1 MSKKRETEGC
11 SVNMTPMID
20 VVFQLIIFF
29 IVTINIADSKDESVR
44 LELGTNGQ
52 EVESGDSKAS
62 ALVIDVN
69 RKGRISIGNVEV
81 RPGDLKTIMARRFR
95 LYGNN
100 FQVWVRGDARATHKQ
115 IRKVMDTCT
124 ASGLGRVSFI
134 AVKDAR
140 TPEQKEFFAE
150 RTRRS
155 RR

>member
-1 MSKKRETEGC
+1 
-11 SVNMTPMID
+11 MTPMID

-62 ALVIDVN
+62 ALVIDVSQ
-69 RKGRISIGNVEV
+69 KGRISIGNVEV
-81 RPGDLKTIMARRFR
+81 RPNDLKTIMARRFR

-140 TPEQKEFFAE
+140 TPEQKKFFAD
-150 RTRRS
+150 RKLRS

>member
-1 MSKKRETEGC
+1 MARKKQEDPKAE
-11 SVNMTPMID
+11 MTPMID

-69 RKGRISIGNVEV
+69 RKGRISIGNVDV

>member
-29 IVTINIADSKDESVR
+29 IVTINIADSKDETVR

-62 ALVIDVN
+62 ALVIDVSQ
-69 RKGRISIGNVEV
+69 KGRISIGNIEV
-81 RPGDLKTIMARRFR
+81 RPNDLKTIMARRFR

-140 TPEQKEFFAE
+140 TPEQKKFFDD
-150 RTRRS
+150 RKRRS

>member
-62 ALVIDVN
+62 ALVIDVSQ
-69 RKGRISIGNVEV
+69 KGRISIGNVEV
-81 RPGDLKTIMARRFR
+81 RPNDLKTIMARRFR

-140 TPEQKEFFAE
+140 TPEQKKFFAD
-150 RTRRS
+150 RKQRS

>member
-62 ALVIDVN
+62 ALVIDVSQ
-69 RKGRISIGNVEV
+69 KGRISIGNVEV
-81 RPGDLKTIMARRFR
+81 RPNDLKTIMARRFR
-95 LYGNN
+95 RYGNN

-140 TPEQKEFFAE
+140 TPEQKKFFAD
-150 RTRRS
+150 RKQRS

>member
-62 ALVIDVN
+62 ALVIDVSQ
-69 RKGRISIGNVEV
+69 KGRISIGNVEV
-81 RPGDLKTIMARRFR
+81 RPNDLKAIMARRFR

-140 TPEQKEFFAE
+140 TPEQKKFFAD
-150 RTRRS
+150 RKQRS

>member
-11 SVNMTPMID
+11 EVNMTPMID

-29 IVTINIADSKDESVR
+29 IVTINIADSKDETVR
-44 LELGTNGQ
+44 LELGTHGQ
-52 EVESGDSKAS
+52 DVESGDSKTS

-69 RKGRISIGNVEV
+69 RKGRISIGNVTIK
-81 RPGDLKTIMARRFR
+81 PKDLEGIMARRFR

-100 FQVWVRGDARATHKQ
+100 FQVWVRGDARASHKQ

-124 ASGLGRVSFI
+124 ASGIGRVSFI

-140 TPEQKEFFAE
+140 TKETKQFLAE
-150 RTRRS
+150 RSRS

>member
-29 IVTINIADSKDESVR
+29 IVTINIADSKDETVR

-52 EVESGDSKAS
+52 EVESGDTKAS
-62 ALVIDVN
+62 ALVIDVSQ
-69 RKGRISIGNVEV
+69 KGRISIGNVEV
-81 RPGDLKTIMARRFR
+81 RQSDLKTMMARRFR

-140 TPEQKEFFAE
+140 TDEQKKFFAE
-150 RTRRS
+150 RKRS

>member
-29 IVTINIADSKDESVR
+29 IVTINIADSKDETVR

-69 RKGRISIGNVEV
+69 RKGRISIGNVDV

>member
-69 RKGRISIGNVEV
+69 RKGRISIGNVDV

-124 ASGLGRVSFI
+124 ASGLGRISFI

>member
-11 SVNMTPMID
+11 AVNMTPMID

-29 IVTINIADSKDESVR
+29 IVTINIADAKDETVR
-44 LELGTNGQ
+44 LELGTHGQ
-52 EVESGDSKAS
+52 EVESGETKAS
-62 ALVIDVN
+62 ALVIDVS
-69 RKGRISIGNVEV
+69 RKGRISIGNVEI
-81 RPGDLKTIMARRFR
+81 RPDDLKGLMARRFK

-124 ASGLGRVSFI
+124 ASGVGRVSFI

-140 TPEQKEFFAE
+140 TKETKKFLTE
-150 RTRRS
+150 RNRS

>member
-1 MSKKRETEGC
+1 
-11 SVNMTPMID
+11 MTPMID

-69 RKGRISIGNVEV
+69 RKGRISIGNVDV

>member
-29 IVTINIADSKDESVR
+29 IVTINIADSKDETVR

-52 EVESGDSKAS
+52 EVESGDTKAS
-62 ALVIDVN
+62 ALVIDVSQ
-69 RKGRISIGNVEV
+69 KGRISIGNVEV
-81 RPGDLKTIMARRFR
+81 RQSDLKTMMARRFR

-124 ASGLGRVSFI
+124 ASGVGRVSFI

-140 TPEQKEFFAE
+140 TKETKKFLTE
-150 RTRRS
+150 RNRS

>member
-69 RKGRISIGNVEV
+69 RKGRISIGNVDV